1 MKHPEFVVSVILT
14 IGAVFLIGVVIHG
27 DAVLK
32 LKLTFDYGLLT
43 LIFLFGFLILTAIAS
58 GKIDITSLL
67 AENGGGAS
75 MSRFQLLIF
84 TFVIAVSFFLVVVG
98 GTGLPEVPGSVL
110 ALLGIS
116 AGTYGVSKGIQ
127 AASSAQGKSP
137 TPTTS
142 SPTPSVTNTT
152 TGGGTGTPAQQ

>member
-14 IGAVFLIGVVIHG
+14 IVAVFVIGVFVSG
-27 DAVLK
+27 DPVLK

-43 LIFLFGFLILTAIAS
+43 LIFLFAFLILTAIAS
-58 GKIDITSLL
+58 GKIDISSLL

-98 GTGLPEVPGSVL
+98 GASLPQVPGSVL

-116 AGTYGVSKGIQ
+116 AGTYGISKGIQ
-127 AASSAQGKSP
+127 AASPLQGKSP
-137 TPTTS
+137 APTA
-142 SPTPSVTNTT
+142 PPITNSTT
-152 TGGGTGTPAQQ
+152 TGNSDDAAQH

>member
-14 IGAVFLIGVVIHG
+14 IAAVFIIGVFING
-27 DAVLK
+27 DPVLK

-43 LIFLFGFLILTAIAS
+43 LIFLFAFLILTGIAS
-58 GKIDITSLL
+58 GKIDISSLL

-98 GTGLPEVPGSVL
+98 AL
-110 ALLGIS
+110 ACHR
-116 AGTYGVSKGIQ
+116 
-127 AASSAQGKSP
+127 SP
-137 TPTTS
+137 AVC
-142 SPTPSVTNTT
+142 SPC
-152 TGGGTGTPAQQ
+152 

>member
-1 MKHPEFVVSVILT
+1 MKHPEFVVSVVLT
-14 IGAVFLIGVVIHG
+14 IAAVFIIGVLVNG
-27 DAVLK
+27 DPVLK

-43 LIFLFGFLILTAIAS
+43 LIFLFAFLILAAIAS
-58 GKIDITSLL
+58 GKIDISSLL

-98 GTGLPEVPGSVL
+98 GPGLPEVPGSVL

-116 AGTYGVSKGIQ
+116 AGTYGVSKGFS
-127 AASSAQGKSP
+127 AAALMLCRSR
-137 TPTTS
+137 TS
-142 SPTPSVTNTT
+142 RD
-152 TGGGTGTPAQQ
+152 AR

>member
-1 MKHPEFVVSVILT
+1 MKHPEFVVSVVLT
-14 IGAVFLIGVVIHG
+14 IAAVFIIGTFVNG
-27 DAVLK
+27 DPVLK

-43 LIFLFGFLILTAIAS
+43 LIFLFAFLILAAIAS
-58 GKIDITSLL
+58 GKIDISSLL

-98 GTGLPEVPGSVL
+98 GAGLPEVPGSVL

-116 AGTYGVSKGIQ
+116 AGTYGISKGIQ
-127 AASSAQGKSP
+127 AAGSLPSKSP
-137 TPTTS
+137 APATP
-142 SPTPSVTNTT
+142 PVTNTT
-152 TGGGTGTPAQQ
+152 TTSDPDNTPPH

>member
-14 IGAVFLIGVVIHG
+14 IAAVFLIGVVIHG
-27 DAVLK
+27 DPVLK
-32 LKLTFDYGLLT
+32 LKLTFEYGLLT
-43 LIFLFGFLILTAIAS
+43 LIFLFAFLILTAIAS
-58 GKIDITSLL
+58 GKIDISSLL

-98 GTGLPEVPGSVL
+98 SAGLPEVPGSVL

-116 AGTYGVSKGIQ
+116 AGTYGVSKGFQ
-127 AASSAQGKSP
+127 AIGSMPSKSP

-142 SPTPSVTNTT
+142 STTPPVTNTSGT
-152 TGGGTGTPAQQ
+152 TDTSAQH

>member
-1 MKHPEFVVSVILT
+1 MKHPEFVVSVALT
-14 IGAVFLIGVVIHG
+14 IAAVFIIGVVVNG
-27 DAVLK
+27 DPVLK

-58 GKIDITSLL
+58 GKIDISSLL

-84 TFVIAVSFFLVVVG
+84 TFVIAISFFLVVVG
-98 GTGLPEVPGSVL
+98 GAELPKVPGSVL

-127 AASSAQGKSP
+127 AASPTQGKSAAPTAP
-137 TPTTS
+137 TP
-142 SPTPSVTNTT
+142 PAPNT
-152 TGGGTGTPAQQ
+152 TGGGDAGNTGQH